1 MGVLPR
7 FHISAKNDILTL
19 SDKRADKGVTS
30 MHAWERVRRIERI
43 LGVQANRV
51 ELSRLAPGET
61 AFQLSSG
68 EWITFGLALTKREQ
82 ALIEWLLSEEMKPAK
97 RLGLEE
103 WIKGVLDGGPP
114 APVPAHLNH
123 HLPGGRMPA
132 LLVFEQGRP
141 FLAKEDLTVL
151 LDTYFAGS
159 SPWLV
164 GLNECDWLLFVP
176 LREWIGKEKFTLQAE
191 ELLLEAASGLQEALA
206 DELGLT
212 ASMVLAPPIVSWEQL
227 PGMWQRMA
235 QVREAVRSF
244 RMEKAV
250 WVTWKPRLERLLTQL
265 DNQAVKTFLA
275 EMPGLALLREEEMRK
290 TIEAFLRLDLN
301 ISETAR
307 HLYVHRN
314 TLLYRF
320 DRVKQETGLDVRRFA
335 DAMLIKVVLLLLN
348 HQEGER

>member
-1 MGVLPR
+1 
-7 FHISAKNDILTL
+7 
-19 SDKRADKGVTS
+19 
-30 MHAWERVRRIERI
+30 
-43 LGVQANRV
+43 
-51 ELSRLAPGET
+51 
-61 AFQLSSG
+61 
-68 EWITFGLALTKREQ
+68 
-82 ALIEWLLSEEMKPAK
+82 
-97 RLGLEE
+97 
-103 WIKGVLDGGPP
+103 
-114 APVPAHLNH
+114 
-123 HLPGGRMPA
+123 
-132 LLVFEQGRP
+132 
-141 FLAKEDLTVL
+141 
-151 LDTYFAGS
+151 
-159 SPWLV
+159 
-164 GLNECDWLLFVP
+164 
-176 LREWIGKEKFTLQAE
+176 
-191 ELLLEAASGLQEALA
+191 
-206 DELGLT
+206 
-212 ASMVLAPPIVSWEQL
+212 
-227 PGMWQRMA
+227 MWQRMA

-265 DNQAVKTFLA
+265 DDQAVKTFLA